1 MFDRVGSGIVDCEE
15 SVVVVLS
22 PPGGAIVVI
31 TVELDLLGLV
41 V

>member
-1 MFDRVGSGIVDCEE
+1 VDCEA

-22 PPGGAIVVI
+22 PPNGGIVVI
-31 TVELDLLGLV
+31 TVDVGLFGLV